1 MFVPIRAIESWFVL
15 RPSSDVEGVAEIGG
29 VLVLLKR
36 EAVAGIGGDSEMA
49 AEQWSRR
56 RR

>member
-29 VLVLLKR
+29 DR
-36 EAVAGIGGDSEMA
+36 RSPGSAEEGGSGGD
-49 AEQWSRR
+49 RR
-56 RR
+56 R